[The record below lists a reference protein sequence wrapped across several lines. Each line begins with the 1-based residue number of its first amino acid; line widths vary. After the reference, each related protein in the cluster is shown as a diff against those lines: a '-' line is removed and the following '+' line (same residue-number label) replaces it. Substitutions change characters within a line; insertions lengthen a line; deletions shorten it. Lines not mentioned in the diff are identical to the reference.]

1 MTSRVHSKN
10 KKELAVIILAAGK
23 GTRMNSSLAKVL
35 HPLCGAPLLSY
46 SVSLAREIN
55 SGNIVVV
62 LGYQADL
69 VKELINDKG
78 LTFVLQ
84 EPQLGTGHAVM
95 QAREALKKHRG
106 PVLILCGDVPLL
118 SPSTAAVLVEKHAS
132 TKAAV
137 TVLTTFLEWPAG
149 YGRVLRADGD
159 SIRRIVEDRDAS
171 DQEKKVKEINTGIY
185 CVDSEFLF
193 SALTE
198 IKPVNAQKEYYLTDI
213 VEIAVKKGLIAQAL
227 PVYDSREVM
236 GINTQ
241 EELDRA
247 EEIMRERKKK

>member
-1 MTSRVHSKN
+1 
-10 KKELAVIILAAGK
+10 
-23 GTRMNSSLAKVL
+23 MNSSLAKVL

-46 SVSLAREIN
+46 SVSLARGLN
-55 SGNIVVV
+55 SEKIVVV

-69 VKELINDKG
+69 VKELINDEG

-95 QAREALKKHRG
+95 QARGPLENHHG

-118 SPSTAAVLVEKHAS
+118 SPSTAAVLVERHAAS
-132 TKAAV
+132 GAAV

-149 YGRVLRADGD
+149 YGRILRAAGD
-159 SIRRIVEDRDAS
+159 SIRRIVEDRDATE
-171 DQEKKVKEINTGIY
+171 QEKKVKEINTGIY
-185 CVDSEFLF
+185 CADSGFLF
-193 SALTE
+193 SALSE
-198 IKPVNAQKEYYLTDI
+198 IRPVNAQKEYYLTDI
-213 VEIAVKKGLIAQAL
+213 VELAVKRGLMAHAL

-247 EEIMRERKKK
+247 EEIMRNRKKK

>member
-1 MTSRVHSKN
+1 MV
-10 KKELAVIILAAGK
+10 ILAAGK

-46 SVSLAREIN
+46 SVSLARELN
-55 SGNIVVV
+55 AEKIVVI

-95 QAREALKKHRG
+95 QAEDALKDHKG

-118 SPSTAAVLVEKHAS
+118 SPSTAAVLVEKHARS
-132 TKAAV
+132 KAAV

-149 YGRVLRADGD
+149 YGRVLRTEGD
-159 SIRRIVEDRDAS
+159 SIGRIVEDRDATE
-171 DQEKKVKEINTGIY
+171 QEKKVKEINTGIY
-185 CVDSEFLF
+185 CADSEFLF
-193 SALTE
+193 SALFE

-213 VEIAVKKGLIAQAL
+213 VEIAVKRGLMAQAL

-241 EELDRA
+241 DELDRA
-247 EEIMRERKKK
+247 EEIMKERKKK

>member
-1 MTSRVHSKN
+1 MTSRSHRKN
-10 KKELAVIILAAGK
+10 KKALAVVILAAGK

-46 SVSLAREIN
+46 SINLAREL
-55 SGNIVVV
+55 SSENIVVV

-69 VKELINDKG
+69 IQELINDRG

-95 QAREALKKHRG
+95 QAREALLGHKG

-118 SPSTAAVLVEKHAS
+118 SSSTAAVLVEKHAS

-137 TVLTTFLEWPAG
+137 TVLTTYLEWPAG
-149 YGRVLRADGD
+149 YGRVLRAGGD
-159 SIRRIVEDRDAS
+159 SIKRIVEDRDAS

-185 CVDSEFLF
+185 CVDSDFLF
-193 SALTE
+193 SALAE

-213 VEIAVKKGLIAQAL
+213 VEIAVRKGFMAQAL

-236 GINTQ
+236 GINTP

-247 EEIMRERKKK
+247 EEIMRERQKK

>member
-1 MTSRVHSKN
+1 MRSRAHKKI
-10 KKELAVIILAAGK
+10 KKELAVVILAAGK

-46 SVSLAREIN
+46 SVNLARELN
-55 SGNIVVV
+55 SDNIVVV

-95 QAREALKKHRG
+95 QAREALRDHKG

-118 SPSTAAVLVEKHAS
+118 SSSTAAVLLEKHAS
-132 TKAAV
+132 SKAAV
-137 TVLTTFLEWPAG
+137 TVLTTYLEWPAG

-159 SIRRIVEDRDAS
+159 LIKRIVEDRDAS
-171 DQEKKVKEINTGIY
+171 DQEKKIKEINTGIY

-193 SALTE
+193 SALSE
-198 IKPVNAQKEYYLTDI
+198 IKPLNAQKEYYLTDI
-213 VEIAVKKGLIAQAL
+213 IEIAVRKRLMAQAL

>member
-1 MTSRVHSKN
+1 MHDNRKG
-10 KKELAVIILAAGK
+10 LAVVILAAGK

-46 SVSLAREIN
+46 SVSLARELN
-55 SGNIVVV
+55 SDKIVVV

-95 QAREALKKHRG
+95 QTREALMGHKG

-118 SPSTAAVLVEKHAS
+118 SSSTAAVLVGKHAS
-132 TKAAV
+132 SKAAV

-149 YGRVLRADGD
+149 YGRVLRIEGD
-159 SIRRIVEDRDAS
+159 AIGRIVEDRDAS
-171 DQEKKVKEINTGIY
+171 EQEKKVKEINTGIY
-185 CVDSEFLF
+185 CADSEFLF

-198 IKPVNAQKEYYLTDI
+198 IKPANAQKEYYLTDI
-213 VEIAVKKGLIAQAL
+213 VEIAVKKGLTTVAL

-247 EEIMRERKKK
+247 EEIMRDRKKK

>member
-1 MTSRVHSKN
+1 
-10 KKELAVIILAAGK
+10 
-23 GTRMNSSLAKVL
+23 MNSSLAKVL

-46 SVSLAREIN
+46 SVSLARELN
-55 SGNIVVV
+55 SDKIVVV

-95 QAREALKKHRG
+95 QAKESLKDHKG

-118 SPSTAAVLVEKHAS
+118 SPSTAAVLVEKHALS
-132 TKAAV
+132 KAAV

-149 YGRVLRADGD
+149 YGRVLRAEGD
-159 SIRRIVEDRDAS
+159 TIERIVEDRDAS

-185 CVDSEFLF
+185 CADSEFLF
-193 SALTE
+193 EALSGL
-198 IKPVNAQKEYYLTDI
+198 KPLNAQKEYYLTDI
-213 VEIAVKKGLIAQAL
+213 VEIAVKKGLTTIAL

-247 EEIMRERKKK
+247 EEIMRDRKK